1 MEKFISGLK
10 PSGPFWARESD
21 SVSLKKPEVA
31 LLSLTNVGFPSCLS
45 QRIHTDI
52 WERQPDFTKDER
64 NGHSIKIA
72 KIKKKKKAK
81 IKPRTENKSITES
94 FNKIKLILT
103 HVVYLYKLDIKNLII
118 LKYLP
123 KC

>member
-64 NGHSIKIA
+64 NGHSVKIA
-72 KIKKKKKAK
+72 KIKL
-81 IKPRTENKSITES
+81 RTENKSITES
-94 FNKIKLILT
+94 FNKNKLILT
-103 HVVYLYKLDIKNLII
+103 YVVYLYKLDIKNII
-118 LKYLP
+118 IFKHLP
-123 KC
+123 EC